1 MTATAVRPTDLE
13 LLQRV
18 RLGDRAAFGEL
29 WNRYQGWAHHLA
41 RTTTH
46 RFDPE
51 DIVQEAFAKVLRSLR
66 NGNGPTEGFA
76 QYLRIAVRTVASSW
90 GARESRAT
98 LVPLADDTAVGSYV
112 VEVTDLGEL
121 ERPFRS
127 LPERWQRILYLT
139 CILDLPLAAVASAM
153 GLTVG
158 AATAL
163 AARARKGLRA
173 AAGPAVAPA
182 RGSAEADGELALAA

>member
-90 GARESRAT
+90 GRASRA
-98 LVPLADDTAVGSYV
+98 
-112 VEVTDLGEL
+112 
-121 ERPFRS
+121 RPSCPSPTTRPS
-127 LPERWQRILYLT
+127 
-139 CILDLPLAAVASAM
+139 
-153 GLTVG
+153 
-158 AATAL
+158 
-163 AARARKGLRA
+163 
-173 AAGPAVAPA
+173 GPTSS
-182 RGSAEADGELALAA
+182 R

>member
-1 MTATAVRPTDLE
+1 M
-13 LLQRV
+13 
-18 RLGDRAAFGEL
+18 
-29 WNRYQGWAHHLA
+29 
-41 RTTTH
+41 
-46 RFDPE
+46 
-51 DIVQEAFAKVLRSLR
+51 
-66 NGNGPTEGFA
+66 
-76 QYLRIAVRTVASSW
+76 
-90 GARESRAT
+90 
-98 LVPLADDTAVGSYV
+98 
-112 VEVTDLGEL
+112 TDLGEL

-182 RGSAEADGELALAA
+182 RGLPKPTESSRSPPECPPRRACAAAMSSG